1 MSGGVVMHGTHCL
14 RTWISTPS
22 VVPLSSGEA
31 EYYSLVEGAAAGFGP
46 AASGDLAEA
55 AEITQPAWHRRGL
68 RARGL
73 EAIGWAARRLL

>member
-1 MSGGVVMHGTHCL
+1 M
-14 RTWISTPS
+14 TPS
-22 VVPLSSGEA
+22 SQALASAARPLGPSGLHQSTGLGGLGQE
-31 EYYSLVEGAAAGFGP
+31 L
-46 AASGDLAEA
+46 GDLAEA

>member
-1 MSGGVVMHGTHCL
+1 MIARD
-14 RTWISTPS
+14 RT
-22 VVPLSSGEA
+22 LA
-31 EYYSLVEGAAAGFGP
+31 EQLQAQYL
-46 AASGDLAEA
+46 GDLAEA